1 MKQSYQH
8 IILEE
13 LDGCWQ
19 VWLNRPEKLNALN
32 NLMIEELIDVF
43 SQIDG
48 SKTRF
53 VVLRGRGKSFCVGA
67 DIGWM
72 KNAYSMTME
81 ENIRDAKKLAEL
93 LYSLYNLSVPVLA
106 IAHGDVY
113 GGGIG
118 LLSACDFVW
127 AEKEASFCFS
137 EGKLGL
143 SPSTIMPYVLNRV
156 SKIHAKELIF
166 TAKIFDA
173 EEAVSKN
180 IVDKI
185 IEQNQ
190 VEKLINS
197 YLLQIMN
204 SAPGAVKE
212 SKRLI
217 NLLDRKIDDNMIDLT
232 VRSLAERRSN
242 AEAIK
247 GINAFLKN
255 QKLSWD

>member
-13 LDGCWQ
+13 LDGYWQ

-32 NLMIEELIDVF
+32 NLMIEELTNVF
-43 SQIDG
+43 HQIDE
-48 SKTRF
+48 SKTRL
-53 VVLRGRGKSFCVGA
+53 VVLRGKGKSFCAGA

-72 KNAYSMTME
+72 KNASSMTME
-81 ENIRDAKKLAEL
+81 ENKRDAKKLAGL
-93 LYSLYNLSVPVLA
+93 LLSLYNLPVPVLA
-106 IAHGDVY
+106 IAHGAVY

-127 AEKEASFCFS
+127 ADKEASFCFS

-156 SKIHAKELIF
+156 NKSHAKELIF
-166 TAKIFDA
+166 TAKIFNA

-190 VEKLINS
+190 FEMLINS
-197 YLLQIMN
+197 YLLQIKN

-217 NLLDRKIDDNMIDLT
+217 NLLDGKIDNKVFDLT
-232 VRSLAERRSN
+232 VGSLAERRST
-242 AEAIK
+242 AEAIN
-247 GINAFLKN
+247 GVNAYLNK